1 MDEENGYDVQM
12 DCLEEIRKEVCSA
25 IYNVNVGALKEAHS
39 SFVNDIV
46 ISNPLSDE
54 LFFLQDIVSKKL
66 NKSAEDIMKLAE
78 DLSDLNQ
85 YLILIENHL
94 FKITELG
101 KLRRKEQ

>member
-1 MDEENGYDVQM
+1 MDEKSGYELQM
-12 DCLEEIRKEVCSA
+12 DCLEEIRKDVCNA
-25 IYNVNVGALKEAHS
+25 IYNVNVGALKRAHT

-101 KLRRKEQ
+101 KLRSRK